1 MKRLIFVLCLVVS
14 LVTLNA
20 LAAEM
25 TGYIS
30 DSKCTVGHTDGSQKS
45 INCVKMCV
53 KAGQKPVFV
62 TEDKKVLN
70 VSDTSKVMKYLGE
83 KVTVDGSVEGE
94 TLSIKSIKKAG

>member
-1 MKRLIFVLCLVVS
+1 MKRLIFLLCLVVS
-14 LVTLNA
+14 LVTVNA
-20 LAAEM
+20 LGAEM

-53 KAGQKPVFV
+53 KAGQKPVFI

-70 VSDTSKVMKYLGE
+70 LPDSSKVMQYLGE
-83 KVTVDGSVEGE
+83 KVTVNGSVEGD
-94 TLSIKSIKKAG
+94 TLTIKSIKNAR